1 MIRSDDR
8 PIASPKRRPDL
19 DTGISAVALIV
30 GIGLLVLTLRD
41 QQTQVNIAAGDAP
54 ADLPLILLTLWI
66 TLSAFILIRSL
77 VPSGRDRFEK
87 IGMARQAPVIV
98 TLAATILGM
107 LAFGYLIP
115 VSVGLAVLLFLLRE
129 RRPLIFAAAWLVL
142 GPGLWFLLHH
152 VLQIRLPSFLSGGL
166 L

>member
-1 MIRSDDR
+1 MIQSEG
-8 PIASPKRRPDL
+8 SPSPRRATL
-19 DTGISAVALIV
+19 DTAISAIALIV

-41 QQTQVNIAAGDAP
+41 QQAQVNIAAGDAP

-66 TLSAFILIRSL
+66 MLSAFNLIRSL
-77 VPSGRDRFEK
+77 APAGRDHFEK
-87 IGMARQAPVIV
+87 IGMARQSPMIL

-115 VSVGLAVLLFLLRE
+115 VSVGLAVILVLLGE
-129 RRPLIFAAAWLVL
+129 RRPLIFATAWLVL